1 MVEFTVLTYM
11 LQFKEKF
18 IKSNFEVRNIT
29 VSNLWKNGKFLV
41 IFESVMFVKWKDF
54 RDIPRLK
61 HARTSV
67 SDDPHLS
74 NFIVASN
81 LIRQNTNQQIQYLTY
96 FIKCIQANSN
106 SSKRITVP
114 GCNAAVS
121 YILVFKNFAYENFF
135 EKGQEL

>member
-1 MVEFTVLTYM
+1 M

-81 LIRQNTNQQIQYLTY
+81 LIRQNTNQQNQYLTY
-96 FIKCIQANSN
+96 FIKCIQQ
-106 SSKRITVP
+106 TVTVQNVLP
-114 GCNAAVS
+114 YRDAMRQCHIS
-121 YILVFKNFAYENFF
+121 
-135 EKGQEL
+135 